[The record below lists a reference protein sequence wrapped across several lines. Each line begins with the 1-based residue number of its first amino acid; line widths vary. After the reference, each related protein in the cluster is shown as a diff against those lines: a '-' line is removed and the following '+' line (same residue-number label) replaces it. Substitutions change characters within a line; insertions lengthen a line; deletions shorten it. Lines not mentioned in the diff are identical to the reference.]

1 MKRFSKLAALLIGAA
16 MIFAF
21 AGCAD
26 SVTDPVT
33 NTDKTDSDYTLPA
46 PANVKAAVS
55 TKTVCAV
62 TVTWDAINCDKK
74 HNYYIYYSTKND
86 TSSLKES
93 NVAVPWYFIYDG
105 IGSYDVILPESGT
118 YYFWVKATSGD
129 YNTISSDFSEASNP
143 VAFTF
148 ALDAPTNVKA
158 ALSSKKLNTVT
169 LTWDAINCDKDHCY
183 WIYCSTKNDTSSLK
197 EPNGEICS
205 YSIDGIGFY
214 DVSLSESGTYYF
226 WVKAA
231 PSNYSVSTASSAFSK
246 VSNSVSFTH
255 QDLPVPTG
263 FKVSAEGDRIELYW
277 NSTKA
282 PYYHIYINT
291 ENNSETA
298 TLYKSDIESI
308 NTDNTIEGINFIR
321 HTTLTSGT
329 TYYFW
334 VKSADTS
341 SSDSPTS
348 GFSNVASCTYGSE

>member
-46 PANVKAAVS
+46 PANVKAAVC
-55 TKTVCAV
+55 TNTVCAV

-93 NVAVPWYFIYDG
+93 NVAVPWYCIYDG

-148 ALDAPTNVKA
+148 ALDAPTNVTA
-158 ALSSKKLNTVT
+158 ALSSEKLNSVTV
-169 LTWDAINCDKDHCY
+169 TWDAINCDKVHWY

-197 EPNGEICS
+197 EPNVAVPWYYIKDGSVS
-205 YSIDGIGFY
+205 YN
-214 DVSLSESGTYYF
+214 VSPSESGTYYF

-231 PSNYSVSTASSAFSK
+231 PSSYSASTASSAFSK

-255 QDLPVPTG
+255 QDLPVPTCLQV
-263 FKVSAEGDRIELYW
+263 FAEGDRIELSW

-291 ENNSETA
+291 EDNSETA
-298 TLYKSDIESI
+298 TLYKSDIESY
-308 NTDNTIEGINFIR
+308 NTIEELIFTR
-321 HTTLTSGT
+321 PTLTSGT
-329 TYYFW
+329 KYYFW